1 MASSGSDT
9 EMDSGSSSGYSS
21 SCDAS
26 PAASPRQAA
35 EPAGP
40 PAAPRPGLRVPPLSL
55 RANLADLPRD
65 VGAGCDNAPSTA
77 RHTST
82 GAVGGPRLAVPS
94 RPAAG
99 DAGAAAASPLHTSRN
114 LPSMRGPTPEP
125 NQQDQQQ
132 QNHQQQAA
140 APPPPPPPHQ
150 PASDAPPLSLDIL
163 SPALTLQPS
172 QLQGCSPCT
181 SQMQLAQHCAS
192 QLGVPPERLRFFA
205 LSEVAGPQQLPPGC
219 SRAAIEVA
227 DSSEC
232 AAASG
237 ASQHQTRRSQVS
249 VIQVAPAPAC
259 LSSFTHDACL
269 PSLHPA
275 QASHWP
281 PWRS

>member
-65 VGAGCDNAPSTA
+65 VGNGCDSAPSTA
-77 RHTST
+77 RRTST
-82 GAVGGPRLAVPS
+82 GAGGVLRLALPS

-99 DAGAAAASPLHTSRN
+99 DTGAAAASPLHTSRD
-114 LPSMRGPTPEP
+114 LPSVRGPTLEP
-125 NQQDQQQ
+125 NQSSQQQ

-150 PASDAPPLSLDIL
+150 PASDAPPLSFDIL
-163 SPALTLQPS
+163 SPALTLQPG
-172 QLQGCSPCT
+172 QLQGGSPCT

-232 AAASG
+232 AAAIVS
-237 ASQHQTRRSQVS
+237 ASVKHADYKSLSIKLHRCP
-249 VIQVAPAPAC
+249 PA
-259 LSSFTHDACL
+259 
-269 PSLHPA
+269 
-275 QASHWP
+275 
-281 PWRS
+281 